1 MDKGKKWEERTQV
14 GPYQLEEQMP
24 QDPGSPGELYL
35 ATHEKSGAT
44 ALVLKPAAGEGEAP
58 IPDLQVHFIASQE
71 EDYLALEVKDSRRA
85 RAPDRHSADALMP
98 LLGDVREGVGRM
110 ARALDGP
117 EEPRPLWRLGF
128 ALASVAAVA
137 ALVFALVRLA
147 SGSPPPGGP
156 ESLASTPPAA
166 ESPDSQGDTAGT
178 PDDPLD
184 EGWLTDVQD
193 AGNDAGNEIPI
204 SRPLPSEP
212 LKGQKRPPCA
222 RYVEAELIGAC
233 WIILKLEAPCP
244 ESPRYVYENQGKC
257 YAPVLSAKP
266 PPQAVEP

>member
-1 MDKGKKWEERTQV
+1 MDEEKKWEERTQV
-14 GPYQLEEQMP
+14 GPYQLEEQLP

-35 ATHEKSGAT
+35 ATHEESGAT
-44 ALVLKPAAGEGEAP
+44 AVVLKPAAGEDAAP
-58 IPDLQVHFIASQE
+58 IPDFRVELIASQAK
-71 EDYLALEVKDSRRA
+71 DYLALEVKDSRRA
-85 RAPDRHSADALMP
+85 RAPDKHSADALMP

-110 ARALDGP
+110 TRALDGP
-117 EEPRPLWRLGF
+117 EEPRPLWRLGL
-128 ALASVAAVA
+128 AWASVAAVA
-137 ALVFALVRLA
+137 ALLFALVRLV

-166 ESPDSQGDTAGT
+166 ESYDVQADTAGT
-178 PDDPLD
+178 PDDPFD
-184 EGWLTDVQD
+184 EGWLTDAQ
-193 AGNDAGNEIPI
+193 DAGNEIPI

-244 ESPRYVYENQGKC
+244 ESPRYVYENEGKC
-257 YAPVLSAKP
+257 YAPILSAKP
-266 PPQAVEP
+266 PPQALEP